1 MDLILEKLNLV
12 IGLIQKIL
20 LLLDSGI
27 RKDFSRVND
36 IIIKIWRRE

>member
-36 IIIKIWRRE
+36 IIIKI